1 MSPRESSLE
10 DRQREEPST
19 GASAL
24 PSELQLYVL
33 LHRFFLS
40 VLFFLRQ
47 FATFLFTL
55 LSLSI
60 GRRIRTVLTTWFGT
74 AAPWPSLLLS
84 YSATNRRYCKLI
96 YCHYF
101 WMDFRHTCA
110 CRCMTHYNWT
120 NESELKRDSFPEH
133 SAVFVF
139 QVFPN
144 IFLSSSATEGILLL
158 QSIRSVA
165 ISFWSANFPPGVL
178 GEYFSGNALSKRCVT
193 AVAKAQ
199 ILLDWNASRF
209 FFSMF
214 TFSISRVNSF
224 SSRFLFLYFFKMLT
238 MFLFLSTHK
247 VLSTTRCVT
256 LIILFVTITSVT
268 RNVTV
273 STNWIVT
280 SNTRRLHNLQ
290 FKLSKM
296 GFNS

>member
-139 QVFPN
+139 QVFPKTYSFRRLRQRESCCCSLSEALQYLFEVLIFLPAFWGN
-144 IFLSSSATEGILLL
+144 IFLEML
-158 QSIRSVA
+158 
-165 ISFWSANFPPGVL
+165 WANA
-178 GEYFSGNALSKRCVT
+178 ALR
-193 AVAKAQ
+193 Q
-199 ILLDWNASRF
+199 
-209 FFSMF
+209 
-214 TFSISRVNSF
+214 
-224 SSRFLFLYFFKMLT
+224 
-238 MFLFLSTHK
+238 
-247 VLSTTRCVT
+247 
-256 LIILFVTITSVT
+256 
-268 RNVTV
+268 
-273 STNWIVT
+273 
-280 SNTRRLHNLQ
+280 
-290 FKLSKM
+290 
-296 GFNS
+296 